1 MQQPLPAD
9 SFRSLQFIIHNHRMR
24 MKHQH
29 MPAVFS
35 QRGGTESIFRCLLN
49 TCLLKVANPHRVIAD
64 TSVSM

>member
-9 SFRSLQFIIHNHRMR
+9 SLRCLQFIIHYYCMR

-29 MPAVFS
+29 VPTVFS
-35 QRGGTESIFRCLLN
+35 QRGGTESIFRRLLN